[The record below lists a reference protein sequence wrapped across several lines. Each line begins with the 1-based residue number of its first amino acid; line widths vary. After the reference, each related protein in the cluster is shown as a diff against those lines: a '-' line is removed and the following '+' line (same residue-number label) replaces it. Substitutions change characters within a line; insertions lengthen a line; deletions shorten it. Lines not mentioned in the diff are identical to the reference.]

1 MKPISTLW
9 PLYDWLWKMRLDLVI
24 NALERSALT
33 LALPSLP
40 QTANVTI

>member
-9 PLYDWLWKMRLDLVI
+9 PPYDWLWKMKLDLVI
-24 NALERSALT
+24 NAREHSASPLQC
-33 LALPSLP
+33 PLP